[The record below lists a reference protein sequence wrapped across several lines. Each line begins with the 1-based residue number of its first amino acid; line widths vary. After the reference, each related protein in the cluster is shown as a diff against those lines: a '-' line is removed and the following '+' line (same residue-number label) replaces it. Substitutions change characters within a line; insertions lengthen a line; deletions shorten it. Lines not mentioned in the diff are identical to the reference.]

1 MARIRLYLRAS
12 ETQEVVDSL
21 GNTIRLPFLRL
32 SVLFYVG
39 AQRFLLD
46 GLIDS
51 GAPLNVFPEKYW
63 KQFEPDIE
71 WLTFPP
77 GVSPS
82 AWWTTVTGL
91 TGGSFPCRLGRVSV
105 IPFDTERRQLPA
117 DLRVRFRP
125 GRHGRGPRGVVAPTS
140 ALPSSPP

>member
-1 MARIRLYLRAS
+1 
-12 ETQEVVDSL
+12 
-21 GNTIRLPFLRL
+21 FLRL

-117 DLRVRFRP
+117 MKVIAKFVEDGGRFPRTLMGLAAGILA
-125 GRHGRGPRGVVAPTS
+125 GRRVVA
-140 ALPSSPP
+140 